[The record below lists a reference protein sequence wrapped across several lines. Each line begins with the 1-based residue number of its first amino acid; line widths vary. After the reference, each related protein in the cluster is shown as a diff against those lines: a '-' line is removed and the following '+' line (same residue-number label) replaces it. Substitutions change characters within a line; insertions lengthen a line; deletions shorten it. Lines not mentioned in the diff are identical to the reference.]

1 MALDR
6 ELEFVIKTK
15 DEYEKLVADQ
25 EAELNDLN
33 GRITTLEGETKDL
46 EKLAVDARDKHKKGE
61 DQYRELLQRNVAL
74 NAELKY
80 LKENYDYS
88 EAISK
93 MSQDDFM
100 TLTQSNQFVNDK
112 IGGFVEKLVKT

>member
-1 MALDR
+1 M
-6 ELEFVIKTK
+6 
-15 DEYEKLVADQ
+15 
-25 EAELNDLN
+25 
-33 GRITTLEGETKDL
+33 
-46 EKLAVDARDKHKKGE
+46 
-61 DQYRELLQRNVAL
+61 AL

-93 MSQDDFM
+93 MSQDDFV

-112 IGGFVEKLVKT
+112 IGGFVEKLVKTQGDYAAEKFN